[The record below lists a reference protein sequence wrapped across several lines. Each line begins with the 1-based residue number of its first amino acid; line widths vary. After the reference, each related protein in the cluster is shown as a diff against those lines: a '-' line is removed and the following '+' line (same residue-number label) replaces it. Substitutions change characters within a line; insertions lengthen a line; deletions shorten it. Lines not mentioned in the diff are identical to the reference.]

1 VAEHEHEIPWKE
13 TLWQDDA
20 GFTEVVTSR
29 VGLNDYIT
37 RVVSKKTGRTIDR
50 VKTEFKFGFPLDDA
64 FTQHER
70 ILQQWIGRPAIKPK
84 ETRSGMKCPSV
95 DRLMAPPF
103 ELQRGMAKLVR
114 DLCNA
119 RDNAEK
125 LDQLINMERPNG
137 EQVLPATAR
146 YLRSLHSSPYNSK
159 LWRTTMVLHAIN
171 EIVGGH
177 GVEGLGPPRSGDY
190 APPYEYINFG
200 DPYVTTLIYNRTGR
214 ADTLS
219 IGDWGSIAERHPN
232 W

>member
-1 VAEHEHEIPWKE
+1 MAEHEDIPWKE
-13 TLWQDDA
+13 ELWRDDA
-20 GFTEVVTSR
+20 GNTEIVTIR
-29 VGLNDYIT
+29 VGPAYYT
-37 RVVSKKTGRTIDR
+37 TKVVSKRTGKTLDQ
-50 VKTEFKFGFPLDDA
+50 VKTHAIPHDSA
-64 FTQHER
+64 FAQHESV
-70 ILQQWIGRPAIKPK
+70 LQQWIGRPAIKPSASAP
-84 ETRSGMKCPSV
+84 RSSMKCPSI

-103 ELQRGMAKLVR
+103 ELQRGMAKLLR
-114 DLCNA
+114 DLCAA

-125 LDQLINMERPNG
+125 LDRLINMERPNG
-137 EQVLPATAR
+137 EQVLPETAR
-146 YLRSLHSSPYNSK
+146 YLRSLHSSPYDSK

-219 IGDWGSIAERHPN
+219 IGDWGSIAERHHN